1 MVNHANGFGFP
12 QMLQVDLDLKIPSTI
27 IINES
32 STRFEAVLWWPFWSD
47 Y

>member
-12 QMLQVDLDLKIPSTI
+12 QMLQVDDLDLKIQSTI

-32 STRFEAVLWWPFWSD
+32 STRFEAVLW
-47 Y
+47 